1 MTINGCLDANQS
13 SLRICR
19 SETNQISAS
28 DYLDRF
34 TVTWAGDEQAI
45 EGPEDTHELVGQ
57 VNAKLEPF
65 KETGG
70 LSYNLDAL
78 AFNLESLQI
87 DVEAGD
93 VPSPSNSEELVDAVV
108 AKYRAGIAETAKL
121 KGVTVAE
128 LFR

>member
-1 MTINGCLDANQS
+1 MS
-13 SLRICR
+13 R
-19 SETNQISAS
+19 SETNRISAS

-34 TVTWAGDEQAI
+34 TVTGAGDEQAI
-45 EGPEDTHELVGQ
+45 EGPEDSHKLVGQ

-65 KETGG
+65 ETGG
-70 LSYNLDAL
+70 LGYDLDAL

-93 VPSPSNSEELVDAVV
+93 MPSPSNSEELVDAIV

-128 LFR
+128 LFRKATAVSRSLEGRSACV